1 MGSFPRKVSLLVC
14 VRVPEGEAMLSLI
27 VNRILWAIP
36 TLIFV
41 SFISFVIIQLPPG
54 DYVTAYV
61 AQLRHSGEYIT
72 EVQEALMRE
81 EFGLNDPLLVQYW
94 RWISAIIMHGDFG
107 RSLEWNMDVKDMIWD
122 RLALTLAISTLSMI
136 FTWAIAIP
144 IGVYSA
150 TRQYSFFDYIFT
162 VFGFIGKGIPEFML
176 ALMLMWLGYA
186 YFNMDVGGLFSRQY
200 ETAPWSWGK
209 FVDLME
215 HLWVPIV
222 VLAFGSTAGLIRVM
236 RANMLDELGKPYVET
251 AYAQGFT
258 ERTVVWRYPV
268 RIALNPFISTVGW
281 ALPALFSGD
290 IIAAVVLNLPTTGP
304 LLLKALQMQ
313 DMYLAGSFILIL
325 SVFTVI
331 GTVLSDILLAV
342 SDPRIRMA

>member
-1 MGSFPRKVSLLVC
+1 MIN
-14 VRVPEGEAMLSLI
+14 LI
-27 VNRILWAIP
+27 VRRILWAIP

-54 DYVTAYV
+54 DFVTAYV
-61 AQLRHSGEYIT
+61 AQLRHNAEYIT
-72 EVQEALMRE
+72 DVQEAVMRQQY
-81 EFGLNDPLLVQYW
+81 GLNDPILVQYW
-94 RWISAIIMHGDFG
+94 RWISAIIFHGDFG

-122 RLALTLAISTLSMI
+122 RLGLTLAISSLSMV
-136 FTWAIAIP
+136 FTWIIAIP

-150 TRQYSFFDYIFT
+150 TRQYSFLDYVFT
-162 VFGFIGKGIPEFML
+162 IFGFVGKGVPEFLL
-176 ALMLMWLGYA
+176 ALMLMWLSFT
-186 YFNMDVGGLFSRQY
+186 YFNLDVGGLFSAEY
-200 ETAPWSWGK
+200 AAAPWSWAR
-209 FVDLME
+209 VVNLLS
-215 HLWVPIV
+215 HLWVPVV
-222 VLAFGSTAGLIRVM
+222 VLGVSSTAGLIRVM
-236 RANMLDELGKPYVET
+236 RANMLDEIGKPYVET
-251 AYAQGFT
+251 AYAQGMT
-258 ERTVVWRYPV
+258 ERQVVWRYPV

-331 GTVLSDILLAV
+331 GTMLSDILLAW
-342 SDPRIRMA
+342 SDPRIRFS

>member
-1 MGSFPRKVSLLVC
+1 MIN
-14 VRVPEGEAMLSLI
+14 LI
-27 VNRILWAIP
+27 VRRILWAIP

-41 SFISFVIIQLPPG
+41 SVLSFIIIQLPPG

-61 AQLRHSGEYIT
+61 AQLRHGGEYISDA
-72 EVQEALMRE
+72 QEALMRQD
-81 EFGLNDPLLVQYW
+81 FGLNDPILVQYW
-94 RWISAIIMHGDFG
+94 RWISAIILHGDFG

-122 RLALTLAISTLSMI
+122 RLGLTLAISSLSMV
-136 FTWAIAIP
+136 FTWIIAIP

-150 TRQYSFFDYIFT
+150 TRQYSVLDYVFT
-162 VFGFIGKGIPEFML
+162 IFGFVGKGIPEFML
-176 ALMLMWLGYA
+176 ALILMWLSFT
-186 YFNMDVGGLFSRQY
+186 YFNLDVGGLFSPQY
-200 ETAPWSWGK
+200 ATAPWSWDR
-209 FVDLME
+209 VVNLLS
-215 HLWVPIV
+215 HLWVPVV
-222 VLAFGSTAGLIRVM
+222 VLGVSSTAGLIRVM
-236 RANMLDELGKPYVET
+236 RANMLDEIGKPYVET
-251 AYAQGFT
+251 AYAQGMT
-258 ERTVVWRYPV
+258 ERQVVWRYPV

-331 GTVLSDILLAV
+331 GTMLSDILLAW
-342 SDPRIRMA
+342 SDPRIRFS

>member
-1 MGSFPRKVSLLVC
+1 
-14 VRVPEGEAMLSLI
+14 MLSLI

-72 EVQEALMRE
+72 ELQEAAMRQ

-94 RWISAIIMHGDFG
+94 RSISAIVMHGDFG

-122 RLALTLAISTLSMI
+122 RLGLTLAISTLSMI
-136 FTWAIAIP
+136 FTWIIAIP

-176 ALMLMWLGYA
+176 ALILMWLGYA

-209 FVDLME
+209 FVDLLE

>member
-1 MGSFPRKVSLLVC
+1 
-14 VRVPEGEAMLSLI
+14 MLSLI

-162 VFGFIGKGIPEFML
+162 IFGFIGKGIPEFML

-186 YFNMDVGGLFSRQY
+186 YFNMDVGGLFSREY